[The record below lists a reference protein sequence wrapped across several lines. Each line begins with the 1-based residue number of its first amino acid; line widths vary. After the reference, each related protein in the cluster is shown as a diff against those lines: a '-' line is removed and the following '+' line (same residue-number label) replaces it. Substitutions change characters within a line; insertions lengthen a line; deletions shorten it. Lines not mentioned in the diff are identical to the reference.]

1 MTRKYRP
8 FRGGGG
14 KSSKPNPRDRFSNKA
29 RNQQVARAKA
39 EEERFKQLLAQI
51 ARREAEEKA
60 AEEKVFGD
68 RELDDLSHRGKQSS
82 KDTKSN
88 VRKKK
93 TRSKNK
99 GGKRKRRTKHKRQ
112 YGGYQE
118 VKLYKKGFTNLNNA
132 LGPDDTLKACKEI
145 QGSLK
150 HKITTFGCQWQ
161 KNQDAITDCRKG
173 KKEALEKI
181 QQKLIEKKDNYKVN
195 YDDDRV
201 AQTNKEIEETLTDV
215 NEKLKDLNKKLLKHE
230 NREEHQYDNDNERM
244 TELF

>member
-1 MTRKYRP
+1 M
-8 FRGGGG
+8 
-14 KSSKPNPRDRFSNKA
+14 
-29 RNQQVARAKA
+29 RAKV

-93 TRSKNK
+93 NRSKKK

-112 YGGYQE
+112 HGGYQE
-118 VKLYKKGFTNLNNA
+118 VEFYKRGFTNLNNA
-132 LGPDDTLKACKEI
+132 HGSNDTIKACKEI

-150 HKITTFGCQWQ
+150 HKVTTFGCQWQ
-161 KNQDAITDCRKG
+161 KNQDAINECRTG

-181 QQKLIEKKDNYKVN
+181 QQKLIEKKANYKGN

-201 AQTNKEIEETLTDV
+201 AQTEKVIDETLEV
-215 NEKLKDLNKKLLKHE
+215 VNKKLLKHE
-230 NREEHQYDNDNERM
+230 NREEQQYDNDNEERM
-244 TELF
+244 TEYF